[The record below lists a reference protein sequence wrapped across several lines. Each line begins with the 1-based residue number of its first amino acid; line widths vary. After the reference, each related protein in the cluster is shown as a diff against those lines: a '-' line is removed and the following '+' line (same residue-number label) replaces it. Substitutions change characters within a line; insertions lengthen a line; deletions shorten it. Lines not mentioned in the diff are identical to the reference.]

1 MNFRLRRC
9 RALAT
14 TALLLTVCGC
24 VNLDDVAGLSKLA
37 DSMRSTLPP
46 VTADI
51 PATCERQ
58 NTLIDNIPDA
68 EKGDIR
74 KDDCA
79 ALTAL
84 AAHITADQGV
94 LIDYLDA
101 LAQLASNKPL
111 SYSKTIDT
119 NVATIS
125 RYTGLSTQA
134 TTASTAAQNI
144 TKALADFA
152 THAYRAREVN
162 KLILSTDPAIQ
173 QLTAALRHV
182 ITVEYSQILANEAI
196 GIDTFYQGPIIA
208 RKDKVERLTLILV
221 QRQYENDK
229 LALAKRQ
236 ASARAYGKVMDD
248 LAAAHARLAAAA
260 AKRAS
265 LRQLAQDLG
274 PVVTSLKDSISHL
287 AAQEK

>member
-1 MNFRLRRC
+1 MSFSLRRC
-9 RALAT
+9 RVLAT
-14 TALLLTVCGC
+14 IGLLVTVCGC
-24 VNLDDVAGLSKLA
+24 VNLDDVAGFSKLA
-37 DSMRSTLPP
+37 EHMRSTLPP

-58 NTLIDNIPDA
+58 NTLIDDIPDT
-68 EKGDIR
+68 EKADIR

-84 AAHITADQGV
+84 AAHITADQAV
-94 LIDYLDA
+94 LIDYLEA
-101 LAQLASNKPL
+101 LAKLASNKPL

-119 NVATIS
+119 NVLSIA

-134 TTASTAAQNI
+134 ATASTAAQNI

-152 THAYRAREVN
+152 THAYRARQVN

-173 QLTAALRHV
+173 QLTAALKHV
-182 ITVEYSQILANEAI
+182 ITVEYTQILDNEAL
-196 GIDTFYQGPIIA
+196 GIDTFYQGPIFA
-208 RKDKVERLTLILV
+208 RKDKAERLTLILV
-221 QRQYENDK
+221 QRQYETDK

-236 ASARAYGKVMDD
+236 AAAKAYGKIMDD
-248 LAAAHARLAAAA
+248 LASTHAKLAAAA
-260 AKRAS
+260 AKPAGFK
-265 LRQLAQDLG
+265 QLAKDLG
-274 PVVTSLKDSISHL
+274 PVIASLTNSISDL